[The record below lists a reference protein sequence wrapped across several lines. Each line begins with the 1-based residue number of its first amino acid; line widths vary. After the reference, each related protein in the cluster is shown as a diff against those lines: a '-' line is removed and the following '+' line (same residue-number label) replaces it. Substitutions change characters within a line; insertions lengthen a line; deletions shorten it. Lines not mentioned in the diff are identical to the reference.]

1 MPDRPG
7 LATPFPI
14 EDLPGAVWLLA
25 GPGTEVIAANSRAA
39 AHPAPLTDPE
49 LLAALAAVLE
59 TGRPTRVGLTGAP
72 TRVALV
78 GPHRD
83 AAGAV
88 TGCLVQVVDVD
99 EVAARWAVAAAQ
111 NRLLPA
117 MLPVV
122 PGYHLAA
129 HYVAAAQPGR
139 AGGDFY
145 DALATGGGRLAVL
158 LGDVVGAGLAATA
171 VTAQLRGAAISALLD
186 GDDVDAVIA
195 RLDRLAAHIPGA
207 AGSTVCIAVID
218 PARGELSV
226 GSAGHPRP
234 LLLTEH
240 DAGELTWRI
249 GPPLA
254 LASERPPAHTVSITA
269 GDVFV
274 LYSNGLLNAGALADS
289 LGDVPRDVDRVCSH
303 LIGSVLNGGPSLD
316 DAALLVVR
324 TDPARTPP
332 LSVSVT
338 AAPEQLATIRR
349 ALREWTARI
358 GLDAEEV
365 LGLQLAVGEAATNAI
380 EHAYRDREPGPV
392 RLTAEVRG
400 DGDLVVEIA
409 DEGEW
414 RTTDPGENQHR
425 GRGMHLIRSSMDEL
439 DVRRGNAG
447 TVVRMSRHLGRAR
460 LAEEPGPVDPPTA
473 EEADADTVTFEV
485 HTSHDAI
492 LVRLGGILDAVDAEE
507 VHRRL
512 QQLSR
517 AGSAPLTVDLSGVR
531 LVDSTGVRVLF
542 ELALQATAAGGKLTV
557 LTLEGSLPHRVLSI
571 TGLDQVAT
579 LAAS

>member
-7 LATPFPI
+7 VATPFPL

-25 GPGTEVIAANSRAA
+25 GPDRRVLAANTRAC
-39 AHPAPLTDPE
+39 AHPGLLGDPD
-49 LLAALAAVLE
+49 LQTAVAKVLA
-59 TGRPTRVGLTGAP
+59 TGEPTRTGLGGTP
-72 TRVALV
+72 PRVAMV

-83 AAGAV
+83 GDGAV
-88 TGCLVQVVDVD
+88 TGCLVQVVDID
-99 EVAARWAVAAAQ
+99 EVAVRWAVGAAQ
-111 NRLLPA
+111 SRLLPA
-117 MLPVV
+117 TLPVV

-129 HYVAAAQPGR
+129 HYVCATQADR

-145 DALATGGGRLAVL
+145 DALSVGEGRLAVL

-171 VTAQLRGAAISALLD
+171 VTAQLRGAAVSALLE
-186 GDDVDAVIA
+186 GESVDAVIA
-195 RLDRLAAHIPGA
+195 RLDRLAAHVPGA
-207 AGSTVCIAVID
+207 AGSTVCLAVLD
-218 PARGELSV
+218 PARGELCL

-234 LLLTEH
+234 LLLTGNGVTEV
-240 DAGELTWRI
+240 DGRV

-254 LASERPPAHTVSITA
+254 LAARRPPAHIVRLAA

-274 LYSNGLLNAGALADS
+274 LYSNGLLSAGALVES
-289 LGDVPRDVDRVCSH
+289 LRGVPRDVDGVCAH
-303 LIGSVLNGGPSLD
+303 LVGAVLGGGPVLD
-316 DAALLVVR
+316 DAALLVVQ
-324 TDPARTPP
+324 TEPAMTPP

-349 ALREWTARI
+349 ALREWAGRI
-358 GLDAEEV
+358 GLDTDEL

-392 RLTAEVRG
+392 LVSAEVRA

-414 RTTDPGENQHR
+414 RATDPGENRHR

-439 DVRRGNAG
+439 DVLRGPGG
-447 TVVRMSRHLGRAR
+447 TVVRMSRHLGRGR
-460 LAEEPGPVDPPTA
+460 LADEPAPTESAAGEGDSDSVDFDVRPG
-473 EEADADTVTFEV
+473 
-485 HTSHDAI
+485 HDSV
-492 LVRLGGILDAVDAEE
+492 LVRLTGILDAVDAEV

-542 ELALQATAAGGKLTV
+542 ELALQASAAGGQLTV
-557 LTLEGSLPHRVLSI
+557 LAPADSLAHRVLSI

-579 LAAS
+579 VRAL

>member
-25 GPGTEVIAANSRAA
+25 GPGTEVVAANSRAA

-49 LLAALAAVLE
+49 LLAALATVLE

-88 TGCLVQVVDVD
+88 IGCLVQVVDVD

-117 MLPVV
+117 TLPVV

-129 HYVAAAQPGR
+129 HYVAATQPGR

-145 DALATGGGRLAVL
+145 DALAVGGGRLAVL
-158 LGDVVGAGLAATA
+158 LGDVVGAGLTATA

-186 GDDVDAVIA
+186 GDDVDGVIA
-195 RLDRLAAHIPGA
+195 RLDRLAAHVPGA
-207 AGSTVCIAVID
+207 AGSTVCVAVID

-240 DAGELTWRI
+240 DAGELSWRI

-254 LASERPPAHTVSITA
+254 LASERPPAHTVGIAA

-274 LYSNGLLNAGALADS
+274 LYSNGLLNSGVFADS
-289 LGDVPRDVDRVCSH
+289 LRGVPRDVESVCSH
-303 LIGSVLNGGPSLD
+303 LIGAVLDGGAALD
-316 DAALLVVR
+316 DAALLVVG
-324 TDPARTPP
+324 TDPSRTPP
-332 LSVSVT
+332 LSIAVT

-439 DVRRGNAG
+439 DVRRGDGG

-460 LAEEPGPVDPPTA
+460 LAEEPEPVDPPVA
-473 EEADADTVTFEV
+473 EETDADTVTFEV
-485 HTSHDAI
+485 HNSHDAV
-492 LVRLGGILDAVDAEE
+492 LVRLGGILDAVDADE

-557 LTLEGSLPHRVLSI
+557 LVPEGSLPHRVLSI

-579 LAAS
+579 VIPG

>member
-1 MPDRPG
+1 MPDRSG

-25 GPGTEVIAANSRAA
+25 GPGAEVLAANSNASA
-39 AHPAPLTDPE
+39 NPAPLSDPE
-49 LLAALAAVLE
+49 LLTALAAVLE
-59 TGRPTRVGLTGAP
+59 TGRPTRTGLTGAP

-83 AAGAV
+83 PAGAV
-88 TGCLVQVVDVD
+88 IGCLVQVVDVD

-117 MLPVV
+117 TLPVV

-129 HYVAAAQPGR
+129 RYVAATQPGR

-145 DALATGGGRLAVL
+145 DALAVGGGRLAVL

-186 GDDVDAVIA
+186 GDGVDAVIA
-195 RLDRLAAHIPGA
+195 RLDRLAAHVPGA
-207 AGSTVCIAVID
+207 AGSTVCIAVLD
-218 PARGELSV
+218 PARGELCV

-240 DAGELTWRI
+240 EAAELSWRI

-254 LASERPPAHTVSITA
+254 LAVWRPPAHTATIAA

-274 LYSNGLLNAGALADS
+274 LYSNGLLNAGALTDS
-289 LGDVPRDVDRVCSH
+289 LRGVPREVDSVCSH
-303 LIGSVLNGGPSLD
+303 LVGSTLNGEAILD

-324 TDPARTPP
+324 TEPSRTPP
-332 LSVSVT
+332 LSVAVT
-338 AAPEQLATIRR
+338 AAPDQLATIRR

-358 GLDAEEV
+358 GLDPDEV

-400 DGDLVVEIA
+400 DGDLVVEIT

-439 DVRRGNAG
+439 DVRRGADG

-460 LAEEPGPVDPPTA
+460 LAEEPVDQPLTD
-473 EEADADTVTFEV
+473 ETDQVSFEV
-485 HTSHDAI
+485 HTGHEEV
-492 LVRLGGILDAVDAEE
+492 LVRLSGILDAVDAEE

-517 AGSAPLTVDLSGVR
+517 AGSAPLTVDLTGVR

-542 ELALQATAAGGKLTV
+542 ELALQATAAGGTLTV
-557 LTLEGSLPHRVLSI
+557 LTPEGSLPHRVLSI

-579 LAAS
+579 LTIR